1 MSMVPRL
8 LTQRERMDGAEAA
21 LKDKAVVRRSQSEE
35 SRSGEGP
42 GEEGRVYVAGGWGG
56 GGVQLKHLYG
66 LIIHIR
72 RRDKASLKFTTGN
85 LHHMDAPN
93 GDHRLA
99 NAISFLING
108 INSATLKRN
117 DGDKNS

>member
-1 MSMVPRL
+1 M
-8 LTQRERMDGAEAA
+8 
-21 LKDKAVVRRSQSEE
+21 
-35 SRSGEGP
+35 
-42 GEEGRVYVAGGWGG
+42 
-56 GGVQLKHLYG
+56 QLKHLFG

-72 RRDKASLKFTTGN
+72 CCDKASLEFTRTN

-108 INSATLKRN
+108 INSAMLKRN
-117 DGDKNS
+117 GSNKNS